1 VGSAVEHGAKL
12 IGRKLDFRSLF
23 IVQEEDDEESA
34 SLADVLDVLAKH
46 WSGNFT
52 AVDVAAFINNQNLV
66 SGEDEHLV
74 REYLLPGVL
83 PHQMFSAKS
92 VGRLL
97 KKHLDGPVKSGDRTL
112 VLRAAHDPHTKV
124 LCYRVRSS

>member
-1 VGSAVEHGAKL
+1 M
-12 IGRKLDFRSLF
+12 
-23 IVQEEDDEESA
+23 
-34 SLADVLDVLAKH
+34 
-46 WSGNFT
+46 
-52 AVDVAAFINNQNLV
+52 AAFINNQNLV

-124 LCYRVRSS
+124 LCYRVHSS

>member
-1 VGSAVEHGAKL
+1 
-12 IGRKLDFRSLF
+12 
-23 IVQEEDDEESA
+23 
-34 SLADVLDVLAKH
+34 
-46 WSGNFT
+46 
-52 AVDVAAFINNQNLV
+52 
-66 SGEDEHLV
+66 
-74 REYLLPGVL
+74 
-83 PHQMFSAKS
+83 MFSAKS

>member
-1 VGSAVEHGAKL
+1 M
-12 IGRKLDFRSLF
+12 
-23 IVQEEDDEESA
+23 
-34 SLADVLDVLAKH
+34 LDVLAKH
-46 WSGNFT
+46 WPGNFT
-52 AVDVAAFINNQNLV
+52 AVDVAAFINNQDLV

-124 LCYRVRSS
+124 LCYRVHSS